1 MKCKWCG
8 AEVISIHA
16 PLTGSDGGGNTW
28 LEKRTRFQSTLP
40 SQGATPYM
48 EAGLVMQMISIHAPL
63 TGSDPPVC
71 AIWERLLISI
81 HAPLTGSDSGG
92 HNGHYGR
99 VDFNPR
105 SPHRERQICAS
116 VFTPEVVIS
125 IHAPLTGSDIERTVD
140 IMEFMEFQSTL
151 PSQGATANIHIKFLC
166 DLLFSTLSSKIS
178 LLFRVFHR

>member
-1 MKCKWCG
+1 MISIHAPLTGSDYCLCFLLVIYSLFQSTLPSQG
-8 AEVISIHA
+8 ATKIVEDVTFSSDISIHA

-125 IHAPLTGSDIERTVD
+125 IHAPLTGSD
-140 IMEFMEFQSTL
+140 
-151 PSQGATANIHIKFLC
+151 
-166 DLLFSTLSSKIS
+166 SKYTHKIP
-178 LLFRVFHR
+178 L